1 MMTDRSAM
9 LHAIAEQLAVL
20 SSELRNNFDPEGRR
34 ALLKKFRV
42 LLGEAD
48 RVIQEEVRPE

>member
-1 MMTDRSAM
+1 M